1 MKPKE
6 KIPKQYSELASEIVL
21 RAVRDYKSA
30 LKRNK
35 KKPDDA
41 DARYSIYECEQFFH
55 SNWYQTLTDIDGDF
69 LIRKVKA
76 EVLK

>member
-1 MKPKE
+1 MTPKE

-35 KKPDDA
+35 KKPDNI

>member
-1 MKPKE
+1 MTPKE
-6 KIPKQYSELASEIVL
+6 KIPERYSELASEIVL

-41 DARYSIYECEQFFH
+41 DAIYSIYECEQFFH
-55 SNWYQTLTDIDGDF
+55 SDWYQTLTDIDGDF

-76 EVLK
+76 EIK

>member
-1 MKPKE
+1 MTPKE
-6 KIPKQYSELASEIVL
+6 KIPERYSELASEIVL

-41 DARYSIYECEQFFH
+41 DAKYTIYECEQFFH

-76 EVLK
+76 EALK